1 MNPADVA
8 RGFSRATLYDEAA
21 RVQARTA
28 KLLRDQL
35 AGIYIARAAPR
46 RILEIGS
53 GTGLMTAALLNL
65 FPQSELIVTDLSQDM
80 LSRCREK
87 MRMQYPARR
96 ITYIAMDGERPSL
109 TPSFDLICSNFCVQ
123 WFQNRRESFQQLRGL
138 LRDEGVMALSTLA
151 ECSFREWHTACAA
164 AGISAG
170 FGPWPS
176 LTTLKAEFPQ
186 DGTGT
191 WSAHR
196 LTDPVGSG
204 RQFLRDIR
212 RIGAAPSGFARRP
225 LTPQALTRILTLF
238 DQAGAS
244 MTYEVAIGIYLAQ
257 EARHES

>member
-1 MNPADVA
+1 MNPADIA
-8 RGFSRATLYDEAA
+8 RGFNRATFYDESA

-28 KLLRDQL
+28 MLLRDQL
-35 AGIYIARAAPR
+35 AGTYTARAAPR

-65 FPQSELIVTDLSQDM
+65 FPQAELIVTDLSRDM
-80 LSRCREK
+80 LARCREK
-87 MRMQYPARR
+87 MRLQYPARR
-96 ITYIAMDGERPSL
+96 ITYIAMDGERPCL

-123 WFQNRRESFQQLRGL
+123 WFQNRRESFEHLRRL
-138 LRDEGVMALSTLA
+138 LKDGGVMALSTLV
-151 ECSFREWHTACAA
+151 EGSFREWHMACAA

-176 LTTLKAEFPQ
+176 LTTLTAEFPQ
-186 DGTGT
+186 DGTST

-212 RIGAAPSGFARRP
+212 RIGAAPSGFAKRP
-225 LTPQALTRILTLF
+225 LSPQALTRVLTLF
-238 DQAGAS
+238 DQAGSS
-244 MTYEVAIGIYLAQ
+244 MTYEVAIGVFLAR